1 MVTENNFTFIQRKA
15 TIWVQAAAAL
25 FIAFTGMGIC
35 KLMQLQPATE
45 YFAALV
51 GIIFYTLFNTII
63 SIAHESFFKYTVP
76 SFYMYVGLLVVLL
89 LSSKFISGVSIWDL
103 YEYRNMVISVSL
115 FYFIISTLVRAVRF
129 IYEMAES
136 GF

>member
-15 TIWVQAAAAL
+15 TIGVQAAAAL
-25 FIAFTGMGIC
+25 FIAFTGMGVC
-35 KLMQLQPATE
+35 KLMELQPATE

-76 SFYMYVGLLVVLL
+76 SFYMYAGLLVVLL
-89 LSSKFISGVSIWDL
+89 LSSKFISGISIWDL
-103 YEYRNMVISVSL
+103 YEYRNMVISISL